1 MMVSPA
7 SYHNEQFPCLR
18 GGPFFILDGIVP
30 PRFEL
35 CTAAHGAQE
44 DVSVKRSFAVL
55 ALFSA
60 GFLAAQDRVA
70 PPAGLAPMVQ
80 PADTSVC
87 ADVKDA
93 ENYCV
98 WDSAKGTHGRKCT
111 LDVEKIERSAACRYD
126 LASVPD
132 RLDHKPMC
140 FSISNAEHIAFTSS
154 KKRKFRVRRLVPIT
168 ATGTNGQA
176 CPNDPFK
183 KSFKEE
189 DFSSFDVAF
198 DSDVP
203 KTEAE
208 GCKYKLEVQFRKI
221 DPNAPAEPHD
231 PKKQHLECRDPH
243 LLLKSGT

>member
-98 WDSAKGTHGRKCT
+98 WDSAKGTHGR
-111 LDVEKIERSAACRYD
+111 
-126 LASVPD
+126 
-132 RLDHKPMC
+132 
-140 FSISNAEHIAFTSS
+140 NAHWTW
-154 KKRKFRVRRLVPIT
+154 RRLSARPPA
-168 ATGTNGQA
+168 ATTSRA
-176 CPNDPFK
+176 CPTGWITSRCVSP
-183 KSFKEE
+183 
-189 DFSSFDVAF
+189 
-198 DSDVP
+198 
-203 KTEAE
+203 
-208 GCKYKLEVQFRKI
+208 
-221 DPNAPAEPHD
+221 
-231 PKKQHLECRDPH
+231 
-243 LLLKSGT
+243 